1 MVRLFLIKTQMKK
14 LYSLLLLFLFP
25 INQLL
30 AQNIQLMA
38 GREYK
43 LVVEAESIGEN
54 HFRYAY
60 VDATFDTNL
69 RKDIS
74 IAAFIQIIAEQKWW
88 KPEIY
93 LHGEFRTGLTNQFS
107 FSNTYLAG
115 VAYKPLATEKG
126 HIVVEGLFR
135 YEKSAPQWQFTLVS
149 GAYHK
154 RWLFTNYIDIYGQ
167 NNVSLFSENK
177 LFFNIYK
184 PLYIGVNF
192 ELSYN
197 VRQTNQFAFYP
208 FGIIRFNL

>member
-1 MVRLFLIKTQMKK
+1 MKK
-14 LYSLLLLFLFP
+14 LYLLLLLFLFAL
-25 INQLL
+25 QYST

-43 LVVEAESIGEN
+43 LVVEVESLGKN

-60 VDATFDTNL
+60 IDATFDSNL
-69 RKDIS
+69 HKDIS
-74 IAAFIQIIAEQKWW
+74 IASFIQIIAEQKWW
-88 KPEIY
+88 KPNIY

-107 FSNTYLAG
+107 FSNICLAG
-115 VAYKPLATEKG
+115 AAYKPLTTEKG
-126 HIVVEGLFR
+126 HIVIEGLFR
-135 YEKSAPQWQFTLVS
+135 YEKSVPQWQFTFVS

-177 LFFNIYK
+177 LFYNIYK
-184 PLYIGVNF
+184 PLHIGVNL

-197 VRQTNQFAFYP
+197 VRQANKFAFYP